1 MRLAEREAERAA
13 KRVKTAQE
21 REAAKQLAMAQ
32 RGMTEEEKEVSR
44 TIAVTFVI
52 GKKRETTTHAMR
64 RCFVEVNY
72 DVNVLEKKF
81 IVFLETNERA

>member
-13 KRVKTAQE
+13 KRVKAAQE

-52 GKKRETTTHAMR
+52 GKKRDHMR
-64 RCFVEVNY
+64 CGG
-72 DVNVLEKKF
+72 VLLKSIMMSMFWKKNSLF
-81 IVFLETNERA
+81 CRN